1 MIFNNL
7 KGSKI
12 IDFNI
17 SKTELTAK
25 PNNLKGKRI
34 SQINGYTIKTPI
46 ASGKDIIARITHN
59 INVDIF
65 YSYLIIVSK

>member
-7 KGSKI
+7 KGNKI

-17 SKTELTAK
+17 SKTELTAN
-25 PNNLKGKRI
+25 PNSLKGKSI

-46 ASGKDIIARITHN
+46 ASGKDIIANITHN

-65 YSYLIIVSK
+65 NSCLIIIIK